1 MCSGADEEARVIEW
15 RLRPEDVA
23 RIRFAFS
30 PLMELMFSTV
40 TLRAPGEHALHLPW
54 VRATRPLVADLD
66 LTEVFALAPV
76 RGWITDFISSTP
88 TEPQPDIVSEFDRIR
103 RTDPLRVLTDI
114 SEEVP
119 NMPQAVAERIR
130 TDPEAA
136 AIRLADTLATYWDV
150 ALAEHWPR
158 ILRLLEADV
167 LWRSQRLA
175 TGGLQ
180 ALFDDLHDT
189 VTLDGDHLLVDDPH
203 DWSGELSGTGLTLVP
218 YAMGW
223 PWVRTMTGRVKPGFP
238 HERYQPMIAYPVR
251 GIATLWET
259 TPPPPPDALAAL
271 IGRTRATILTA
282 LAEPA
287 TTTAL
292 AHRMQLTP
300 GAISQHLSILN
311 ASGLVSRTRVAGT
324 VLYHR
329 TTRGD
334 TLTE

>member
-1 MCSGADEEARVIEW
+1 MIEW

-30 PLMELMFSTV
+30 PLMELVFSTV
-40 TLRAPGEHALHLPW
+40 ALRAPGEHSLHLPW
-54 VRATRPLVADLD
+54 ARATRPLVADLD

-76 RGWITDFISSTP
+76 RGWIADFISYTP
-88 TEPQPDIVSEFDRIR
+88 LEPQPEIDAELDRIR
-103 RTDPLRVLTDI
+103 HTDPRRVLTDVA
-114 SEEVP
+114 EEVP
-119 NMPQAVAERIR
+119 NLPQAIAKRIR
-130 TDPEAA
+130 ADPEAA
-136 AIRLADTLATYWDV
+136 AVRIADTLQAYWEV

-180 ALFDDLHDT
+180 ALFDDLHET
-189 VTLDGDHLLVDDPH
+189 VTLDGDRLTVVEPY

-259 TPPPPPDALAAL
+259 APPPPPDALAAL
-271 IGRTRATILTA
+271 IGRTRAGILTA
-282 LAEPA
+282 LAEPT

-292 AHRMQLTP
+292 ARRMGLTA
-300 GAISQHLSILN
+300 GAVSQHLSVLN

-324 VLYHR
+324 VLYRR

-334 TLTE
+334 VLTE

>member
-1 MCSGADEEARVIEW
+1 MIEW

-30 PLMELMFSTV
+30 PLMELVFSTV
-40 TLRAPGEHALHLPW
+40 ALRAPGEHSLHLPW
-54 VRATRPLVADLD
+54 VRATRPSVADLD

-76 RGWITDFISSTP
+76 RGFIADFISFTP
-88 TEPQPDIVSEFDRIR
+88 TEPQPDIVSELDKIR
-103 RTDPLRVLTDI
+103 RTDAQRVLTDI
-114 SEEVP
+114 AEEVP
-119 NMPQAVAERIR
+119 NMPAAVAERIR
-130 TDPEAA
+130 ADPEAA
-136 AIRLADTLATYWDV
+136 IIRIVDVLRAYWDL
-150 ALAEHWPR
+150 ALAQHWPR
-158 ILRLLEADV
+158 IRRLLEADV

-180 ALFDDLHDT
+180 ALFDDLHET
-189 VTLDGDHLLVDDPH
+189 VTLDGDRLLVAEPF
-203 DWSGELSGTGLTLVP
+203 DWTGELSGSGLTLVP

-238 HERYQPMIAYPVR
+238 HARYQPMIAYPVR

-271 IGRTRATILTA
+271 IGRTRASILTT

-292 AHRMQLTP
+292 ARRMRLTP
-300 GAISQHLSILN
+300 GAISQHLSVLN

-324 VLYHR
+324 VLYRR
-329 TTRGD
+329 TPRGD
-334 TLTE
+334 VLTE

>member
-1 MCSGADEEARVIEW
+1 MIEW

-30 PLMELMFSTV
+30 PLMELVFSTV
-40 TLRAPGEHALHLPW
+40 ALRAPGEHSLHLPW

-66 LTEVFALAPV
+66 LTEVFTLAPV
-76 RGWITDFISSTP
+76 HGWIADFISFTP
-88 TEPQPDIVSEFDRIR
+88 SEPQPDIAGEFDRIR
-103 RTDPLRVLTDI
+103 RTEAQQVITDI
-114 SEEVP
+114 GDVADVPEEL
-119 NMPQAVAERIR
+119 ADRIR
-130 TDPEAA
+130 ADPEAA
-136 AIRLADTLATYWDV
+136 TLRIVDTLQAYWDV
-150 ALAEHWPR
+150 ALAQHWPS

-175 TGGLQ
+175 AGGLQ
-180 ALFDDLHDT
+180 ALFDDLHET
-189 VTLDGDHLLVDDPH
+189 VTLDGDRLSVADPY

-218 YAMGW
+218 LAMGW
-223 PWVRTMTGRVKPGFP
+223 PWVRTMTGRLKPGYAGA
-238 HERYQPMIAYPVR
+238 RYQPMIAYPVR
-251 GIATLWET
+251 GVATLWET

-271 IGRTRATILTA
+271 IGRTRAGILTT

-292 AHRMQLTP
+292 ARRLRLTP
-300 GAISQHLSILN
+300 GAISQHLSVLN

-324 VLYHR
+324 VLYRR

-334 TLTE
+334 ALTE